1 LDERFGDGS
10 QRLLTAIRKANERA
24 WKALEIALAGESL
37 WTRLGHAEDRAFR
50 QQVRTFL
57 DNVLL
62 PELTGRDEYRGNC
75 LRELQDARRR
85 GLLLGPIVAEELA
98 ASAGRF
104 ASFVDAPALRE
115 AECDALAN
123 LANELQ

>member
-1 LDERFGDGS
+1 MAVIQLLSAFALRQVAGDADSGLMQLLDERFGDGS

-37 WTRLGHAEDRAFR
+37 WTRLGHAEDRSFR

-62 PELTGRDEYRGNC
+62 PELTGRDEFRGSC
-75 LRELQDARRR
+75 LR
-85 GLLLGPIVAEELA
+85 
-98 ASAGRF
+98 
-104 ASFVDAPALRE
+104 
-115 AECDALAN
+115 
-123 LANELQ
+123 